1 MSPWVSQEPGDAA
14 SLLPQP
20 PLHSMLQRY
29 RPNLIVPLASSPRD
43 LLFAIT
49 DRSEHLIA
57 FGGRWAAKEGLAKK
71 GFTYSQTISP
81 SLVTS
86 KKRPKE
92 DSVINVLPFG
102 SRCAQPMRGEKKFQA
117 GLS

>member
-1 MSPWVSQEPGDAA
+1 LRAERREGLFIMRGSRSTQ
-14 SLLPQP
+14 
-20 PLHSMLQRY
+20 
-29 RPNLIVPLASSPRD
+29 ASSPSD
-43 LLFAIT
+43 LLCAVT
-49 DRSEHLIA
+49 ERPKDLVALR
-57 FGGRWAAKEGLAKK
+57 GWRTAKKGLAKK